1 MINPQGQG
9 PQCLVLGAALTK
21 HRGSWTWLGA
31 RLLAQEF
38 ATLLGTNT

>member
-1 MINPQGQG
+1 M
-9 PQCLVLGAALTK
+9 LGTALTK

-38 ATLLGTNT
+38 AALLGIKR